1 MGGVVKAV
9 TKVVTSIFK
18 FVGSLFSGI
27 FGWLSPSI
35 PQYDNRSE
43 YDAYSQGTFINKQSS
58 SAHIPV
64 VYGRKRIGGTRVYV
78 SSAGDNNKY
87 LFVILAVAEGEIDRF
102 EKIIIDDT
110 EISEITSRGGIA
122 HGETY
127 TVNSGKYAVGGSRL
141 KLQVFNG
148 QENQG
153 HTSLFTDNIDGVVA
167 PGWSN
172 NHRLRGIAYIAA
184 RFEWRKATEQE
195 LKDQINNNPY
205 QGLPTIQTV
214 IRGKKVRT
222 LTGLTENQADTFS
235 ETYAQMIQSGSYS
248 WSQNPAECLYDYLRN
263 PRFGKNLS
271 TNSIDTVRFRQAA
284 IDCDQSKNFT
294 RTDGTVVS
302 KSFLK
307 TNITI
312 DTSKKM
318 LDNTKALLECCRGY
332 LPYTN
337 GRYGL
342 KLEAGVSTS
351 GLFEIDD
358 HMVIGKI
365 SFMSGNKSNTY
376 NRGEVSFSNEDSEY
390 ETDIVVFE
398 DSTYLTE
405 DENEVLEIKHNSP
418 GITDPDRAYDQ
429 ARLLVMRSRNQ
440 NKIQFKGTAELQQ
453 LEAGDVFKFTHQFV
467 FNPAG
472 ADDYMFD
479 ETLFRVLQVK
489 VNSDMTC
496 DVSAVIHLN
505 DIYAVETYQI
515 PVIQNKQPKRFRDD
529 IGTLDLISNPV
540 EPPSDGTPQPVVPEP
555 VNNLRSPDFEYTLS
569 VFDRPQIGTNG
580 VARVLMSYSG
590 LSTFCNRMSCSYSD
604 GTTVIV
610 GSPFPIYH
618 TEANNLPITGDLPP
632 GTYTLSL
639 KAYDDFG
646 TELLVFRDQRVNIS
660 PRSVGGSTVI
670 TAAAAEQG
678 FV

>member
-1 MGGVVKAV
+1 
-9 TKVVTSIFK
+9 
-18 FVGSLFSGI
+18 
-27 FGWLSPSI
+27 
-35 PQYDNRSE
+35 
-43 YDAYSQGTFINKQSS
+43 
-58 SAHIPV
+58 
-64 VYGRKRIGGTRVYV
+64 
-78 SSAGDNNKY
+78 
-87 LFVILAVAEGEIDRF
+87 
-102 EKIIIDDT
+102 
-110 EISEITSRGGIA
+110 
-122 HGETY
+122 
-127 TVNSGKYAVGGSRL
+127 
-141 KLQVFNG
+141 
-148 QENQG
+148 
-153 HTSLFTDNIDGVVA
+153 
-167 PGWSN
+167 
-172 NHRLRGIAYIAA
+172 
-184 RFEWRKATEQE
+184 
-195 LKDQINNNPY
+195 
-205 QGLPTIQTV
+205 
-214 IRGKKVRT
+214 
-222 LTGLTENQADTFS
+222 
-235 ETYAQMIQSGSYS
+235 
-248 WSQNPAECLYDYLRN
+248 
-263 PRFGKNLS
+263 
-271 TNSIDTVRFRQAA
+271 
-284 IDCDQSKNFT
+284 
-294 RTDGTVVS
+294 
-302 KSFLK
+302 
-307 TNITI
+307 
-312 DTSKKM
+312 
-318 LDNTKALLECCRGY
+318 
-332 LPYTN
+332 
-337 GRYGL
+337 
-342 KLEAGVSTS
+342 
-351 GLFEIDD
+351 
-358 HMVIGKI
+358 
-365 SFMSGNKSNTY
+365 MSGNKSNTY